1 MPPKSRRGRSIAS
14 VSPVD
19 AMAAGRVQS
28 VIGDCQSQASQVLSI
43 ASFPILRRSC
53 MRRLSDRLQC
63 SDLEVIPTA
72 CHIVKQ
78 RHARWDLS
86 RTRIKFTPPL

>member
-19 AMAAGRVQS
+19 AMAAGRV
-28 VIGDCQSQASQVLSI
+28 QSQASQVLSI